1 MMCVPNKR
9 SPDGAGAEAGRP
21 VSIDHVTLK
30 PMEKT
35 KVLRAIKKSVTVQRG
50 NRAKEFLEALD
61 ASERDHR
68 SGRVTKRK
76 TLRELID

>member
-1 MMCVPNKR
+1 MKK
-9 SPDGAGAEAGRP
+9 A
-21 VSIDHVTLK
+21 
-30 PMEKT
+30 
-35 KVLRAIKKSVTVQRG
+35 KVLQAIKTRVTGQKG

-61 ASERDHR
+61 AAERDHR